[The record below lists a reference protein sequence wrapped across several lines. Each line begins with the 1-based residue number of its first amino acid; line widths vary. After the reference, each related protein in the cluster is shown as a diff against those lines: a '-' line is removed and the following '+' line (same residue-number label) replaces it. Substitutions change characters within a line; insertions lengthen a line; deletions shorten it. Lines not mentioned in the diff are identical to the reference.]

1 MFYPL
6 LRRVSRFH
14 RTILFGLLVAAG
26 LSAHATAS
34 GPSSAALRGL
44 DVAPVGSG
52 VLSWFGIDVYEAF
65 LFTESGR
72 FEGFEDQGM
81 VALEL
86 RYRRN
91 IPASRLVD
99 RTRKEWNRLE
109 GKTALPGPAE
119 RERWLAQVASFW
131 PDIRPGDLIVTVVEP
146 GGPARFYSAGAF
158 IGEVADPAFGP
169 AFLGIWLHPES
180 SRPDLRDQ
188 LVGASR

>member
-1 MFYPL
+1 MSHPL
-6 LRRVSRFH
+6 LRPVSRIR
-14 RTILFGLLVAAG
+14 RTALFGLLIATG

-34 GPSSAALRGL
+34 GPSSAALSGL

-72 FEGFEDQGM
+72 FEGLEDNGT

-91 IPASRLVD
+91 IPASRLVE

-109 GKTALPGPAE
+109 GKTELPGPVV
-119 RERWLAQVASFW
+119 REGWLEQVSSFW

-169 AFLGIWLHPES
+169 AFLGIWLHPKS

-188 LVGASR
+188 LVGDTR

>member
-1 MFYPL
+1 MNHLPQWLSFIV
-6 LRRVSRFH
+6 RHVARA
-14 RTILFGLLVAAG
+14 GLLLVVG
-26 LSAHATAS
+26 VCAHATAS
-34 GPSSAALRGL
+34 GPSSSALTEL

-52 VLSWFGIDVYEAF
+52 VLSWFGIDVYEAV

-72 FEGFEDQGM
+72 FEADGIDET

-99 RTRKEWNRLE
+99 RTRKEWNRLDGRAE
-109 GKTALPGPAE
+109 LPEPAV
-119 RERWLAQVASFW
+119 RERWLEEVAGFW
-131 PDIRPGDLIVTVVEP
+131 PDIKPGDLIVTVVSP
-146 GGPARFYSAGAF
+146 GGPARFYGAGGF

-188 LVGASR
+188 LVGAAR